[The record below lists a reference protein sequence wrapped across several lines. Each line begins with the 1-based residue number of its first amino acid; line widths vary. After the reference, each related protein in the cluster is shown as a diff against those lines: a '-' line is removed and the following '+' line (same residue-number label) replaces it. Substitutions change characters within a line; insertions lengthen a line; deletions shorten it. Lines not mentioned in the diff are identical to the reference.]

1 MEGVVAAKRVEDGR
15 VEIEFPTGTTAELR
29 EKEKSRITPLIN
41 KAFGREVV
49 INYLGASGPPYEHG
63 KMCAHRVYPVVEFI
77 IIALLIELDEEE
89 NLKECQVDVEAFRN
103 TGYEI
108 NAVTTTSSSGN
119 ETLVSRIFSRRMISG
134 LWHCALRNGPLLVP
148 KARGSIWEKRSS
160 KAGQPPRW

>member
-49 INYLGASGPPYEHG
+49 TNYLGASGPPYEHG

-89 NLKECQVDVEAFRN
+89 NSNINNLTFTQRN

>member
-49 INYLGASGPPYEHG
+49 TNYLGASGPPYEHG

-89 NLKECQVDVEAFRN
+89 NLKECQVDVEAF
-103 TGYEI
+103 
-108 NAVTTTSSSGN
+108 
-119 ETLVSRIFSRRMISG
+119 VSPNLLQHKQSDFYSAQH
-134 LWHCALRNGPLLVP
+134 WLRN
-148 KARGSIWEKRSS
+148 KCRYHDIFERK
-160 KAGQPPRW
+160 

>member
-49 INYLGASGPPYEHG
+49 INYLGASGPPYEH
-63 KMCAHRVYPVVEFI
+63 
-77 IIALLIELDEEE
+77 ALLIELDEEE